1 MQHEQD
7 RGTGHAFCAM
17 QQDEYKSI
25 HKKEFLVKSETC
37 LDRKETSSC
46 KCWPVTKACNRKI
59 TLYLIVVILIF
70 EFPPCWQ
77 LPIS

>member
-1 MQHEQD
+1 LAQ
-7 RGTGHAFCAM
+7 T
-17 QQDEYKSI
+17 
-25 HKKEFLVKSETC
+25 ETC